1 MAGFRYRLVCG
12 TVLFWYVVRYF
23 LVWYSMVWYIRDADT
38 DRKTNLPL
46 PKLRDAVVWYIRDA
60 A

>member
-1 MAGFRYRLVCG
+1 MVQYGLVYKGCG
-12 TVLFWYVVRYF
+12 H
-23 LVWYSMVWYIRDADT
+23 T